1 MGMSKGLRKV
11 IVGDFEVMVRVV
23 GRFEGFGEIV
33 KSFEGFEV
41 LQVVLWRL
49 KPKFNHNSLIDI
61 ESLISLST
69 RIQVNV
75 AQMLEAPSKLNEVW

>member
-1 MGMSKGLRKV
+1 MMGMSKGLRKV

-41 LQVVLWRL
+41 LQVVL
-49 KPKFNHNSLIDI
+49 
-61 ESLISLST
+61 
-69 RIQVNV
+69 
-75 AQMLEAPSKLNEVW
+75 